1 MFKKKSL
8 LLFTLGLTLITS
20 CGENQIS
27 RDEFLQCIEKN
38 FSNQVPAY
46 TGYTVSVKVS
56 DYKFA
61 CEDTTNSSIY
71 ESIYSQAL
79 RTLIKFNG
87 IDVDDN
93 YDFRKGYQNK
103 SSFSKEYVDILIKER
118 PNKYSYENF
127 LPDETKFYKNGDNLT
142 YIVLRSDDEGNFVTT
157 NVLNRYNLLI
167 NKKST
172 VHYIEEQHGSNIEC
186 KYNVEFS
193 YTYSR

>member
-1 MFKKKSL
+1 MYR
-8 LLFTLGLTLITS
+8 
-20 CGENQIS
+20 Q
-27 RDEFLQCIEKN
+27 N

-71 ESIYSQAL
+71 ESIYSQTL

-103 SSFSKEYVDILIKER
+103 SSFSKEYVDILIIER
-118 PNKYSYENF
+118 
-127 LPDETKFYKNGDNLT
+127 
-142 YIVLRSDDEGNFVTT
+142 
-157 NVLNRYNLLI
+157 LI
-167 NKKST
+167 NILMKTFYLMKQSSIKM
-172 VHYIEEQHGSNIEC
+172 VII
-186 KYNVEFS
+186 
-193 YTYSR
+193 